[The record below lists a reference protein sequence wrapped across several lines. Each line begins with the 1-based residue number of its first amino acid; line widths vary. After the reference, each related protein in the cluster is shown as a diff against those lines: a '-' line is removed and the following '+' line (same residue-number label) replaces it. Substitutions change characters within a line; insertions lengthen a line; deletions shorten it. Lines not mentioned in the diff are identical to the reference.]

1 MTLEELYEKD
11 VDSLIEKINEL
22 ETKLER
28 ISEENSQLLNENNI
42 LLNDLNNLR
51 LKQIYPQTIPDT
63 SAPYKPT
70 SPWVYPG
77 IQQTWFINDTG
88 NIINAEDYNKLSSYE
103 KTKYMPYIDRPMSK
117 Y

>member
-22 ETKLER
+22 EAKLER

-42 LLNDLNNLR
+42 LQNDLKNLR
-51 LKQIYPQTIPDT
+51 LKQIYPQTTPD
-63 SAPYKPT
+63 PYKPT

-77 IQQTWFINDTG
+77 IQQTWFINDAGT
-88 NIINAEDYNKLSSYE
+88 IISAEDYNKLSLQE
-103 KTKYMPYIDRPMSK
+103 KIKYMPYMTYQNTSK
-117 Y
+117 